1 MDRVGWGERSDA
13 QRFSGGWSARWASLR
28 SPQPTYLLGCKHSA
42 RALNRLSG
50 QAGGQLHGDA
60 MQAAVLPD

>member
-1 MDRVGWGERSDA
+1 MPNDFPEVGVQVGLRCAHPNLRVCLA
-13 QRFSGGWSARWASLR
+13 VILR
-28 SPQPTYLLGCKHSA
+28 ANMESPT